1 MPFHNSNSKYPVA
14 PSVIPLS
21 GDIKDFFNEY
31 EPRELTSNEIWQL
44 IYRFGNAAHG
54 YLINQFLSP
63 HHNKLQDEWGGDLNG
78 RMKFL
83 IKTL

>member
-1 MPFHNSNSKYPVA
+1 M
-14 PSVIPLS
+14 
-21 GDIKDFFNEY
+21 
-31 EPRELTSNEIWQL
+31 
-44 IYRFGNAAHG
+44 
-54 YLINQFLSP
+54 NQFLSP